1 MDFQSY
7 LINSATEVE
16 KNLEYFFKIWRK
28 EAEKVSSHLLPLV
41 DITIEACKGGKRI
54 RGVLV
59 KLGYELAN
67 KKPNPDIL
75 KVAAAF
81 EIFQTAILAHDDVID
96 ESPLR
101 RGKPTIYKA
110 LGGDHY
116 GISQAICLGDVGF
129 FQAMEIISQTN
140 FPEKNKIKALES
152 FSRTMMETALGE
164 ILDVEV
170 PHLKTERMEQDV
182 LTIAR
187 FKTARYTISG
197 PLLLGAILGGGD
209 EKLLKKL
216 KEFGDNLGIAFQ
228 IQDDI
233 LGVFGKESEIG
244 KSVSSDIEEGK
255 NTLLITEA
263 LKKGNPSQKQTLKKL
278 YGHGKIS
285 TKEMEELRKIF
296 KDTGALDYSSSVAL
310 KYVDLA
316 KKSAK
321 FLTKDK
327 KLVNLLD
334 EMSDFLINRQ
344 K

>member
-1 MDFQSY
+1 MDFQLY
-7 LINSATEVE
+7 LQKTAKEVE
-16 KNLEYFFKIWRK
+16 KNLEHFFKVWRK
-28 EAEKVSSHLLPLV
+28 DAEKVSPLLLPLL
-41 DITIEACKGGKRI
+41 DTTIEACRGGKRI
-54 RGVLV
+54 RGALV

-116 GISQAICLGDVGF
+116 SISQAICLGDVGF
-129 FQAMEIISQTN
+129 FQAMEIISQTS
-140 FPEKNKIKALES
+140 FPEKNKVKALES
-152 FSRTMMETALGE
+152 FSRTMMETALGQSLDIE
-164 ILDVEV
+164 I
-170 PHLKTERMEQDV
+170 PHLKAQRREKDV
-182 LTIAR
+182 LTIAH
-187 FKTARYTISG
+187 FKTARYTITG

-209 EKLLKKL
+209 DKLILEL
-216 KEFGDNLGIAFQ
+216 KEFGDSLGIAFQ

-233 LGVFGKESEIG
+233 LGVFGEELELG

-263 LKKGNPSQKQTLKKL
+263 LKRSNKRQRGILKRL
-278 YGHGKIS
+278 YGQKKINQ
-285 TKEMEELRKIF
+285 KRMEEIRKIF
-296 KDTGALDYSSSVAL
+296 LETGALDYSRSVAL
-310 KYVDLA
+310 KYVNRS
-316 KKSAK
+316 KKSANS
-321 FLTKDK
+321 LTKDK
-327 KLVNLLD
+327 KLLNLLD
-334 EMSDFLINRQ
+334 EMSDFLINRR